1 MVICTS
7 IQSLQSNFLKINFGF
22 RFHVSIVY
30 VVTELQNVMTHNKQA
45 KKNTKNGFFFKWQ
58 LVQQGYRPASVRYEA
73 GRLLQCPDD
82 RFAGAGVGVSFPAD
96 GCQFPGAGV
105 WSAVNYFV
113 QVPKPKKTGFFFKFL
128 LFIGVLVFFF
138 LSLFHSVL
146 IVASFRSFFFGISS
160 IFLSTKV
167 YLVFQKQGSKWFSFP
182 QFNCSFV
189 FHSV

>member
-22 RFHVSIVY
+22 RFYVSIVY

-82 RFAGAGVGVSFPAD
+82 RFAGAGAGVSFPAD

-138 LSLFHSVL
+138 SITLSFGPYCCLISV
-146 IVASFRSFFFGISS
+146 VFFWYQLDF
-160 IFLSTKV
+160 
-167 YLVFQKQGSKWFSFP
+167 
-182 QFNCSFV
+182 FV
-189 FHSV
+189 NKGLPRVPETR